1 MFTAR
6 YGLIPY
12 IEQITFS
19 LWKVKRI
26 TLAEGVRDYGYKEDI
41 LSSEECSNIWLEK
54 NMQYLCS
61 APNVNELVKSR
72 KILMY
77 GEKGNAHKILFV

>member
-1 MFTAR
+1 
-6 YGLIPY
+6 
-12 IEQITFS
+12 
-19 LWKVKRI
+19 
-26 TLAEGVRDYGYKEDI
+26 
-41 LSSEECSNIWLEK
+41 
-54 NMQYLCS
+54 MQYLCS